1 MRVDGSVLSREL
13 LQEFEGVFAILWQM
27 QMVEMTSVWD
37 EKSIRLERSD
47 EASPRSA
54 GRRLVRTRSV
64 TFLAPAIDGNLVA
77 FHHVCHVHFRVH
89 LLAIVPDHSFGL
101 LGVHAVVGAVVSHPD
116 IALVGGISWISPQ
129 MKDGMPAFDGHHRF
143 EI

>member
-1 MRVDGSVLSREL
+1 MSQVLTLSHILVVPCHSLGLFDL
-13 LQEFEGVFAILWQM
+13 LGHVSLSPVFIL
-27 QMVEMTSVWD
+27 SY
-37 EKSIRLERSD
+37 
-47 EASPRSA
+47 
-54 GRRLVRTRSV
+54 
-64 TFLAPAIDGNLVA
+64 
-77 FHHVCHVHFRVH
+77 

-143 EI
+143 EIGHASLQKSRNCLRQNPQQQKRRH